1 MTSRRLTSAAA
12 LLAALAIL
20 GPAAPASAATV
31 TAATASAATAS
42 AATATAATVTA
53 ASAAT
58 ASAAPASAAASLARA
73 TAATPPPAAA
83 LGRVYSVEEAG
94 YRASGAGWRF
104 RLARATVTL
113 PSPSLSP
120 YSGGE
125 ALSVQLR
132 ASDQT
137 VVLGISAVP
146 GSTVWSAAV
155 AVEQKD
161 GQGGCA
167 TSGGCF
173 SHLNSNSPAFAA
185 GDSVTF
191 DLYYHRSA
199 GTLYYTA
206 SDSTLGQAFV
216 GWFQDGGEQFSSARV
231 GAEFG
236 PDSWTRG
243 TGYHAP
249 ARARALAAFTAVRF
263 TSGHGTKGT
272 LGGAPWTTRQI
283 LLSSTGTVRGTVIA
297 APSVPAGTGATSF
310 TVTAAAR

>member
-1 MTSRRLTSAAA
+1 MTSGRLTCAAA
-12 LLAALAIL
+12 AVAVLASL
-20 GPAAPASAATV
+20 GP
-31 TAATASAATAS
+31 AATASAST
-42 AATATAATVTA
+42 AATAAG
-53 ASAAT
+53 
-58 ASAAPASAAASLARA
+58 SLARA
-73 TAATPPPAAA
+73 AAATPPPAAA
-83 LGRVYSVEEAG
+83 LGRVSSVEEAG

-146 GSTVWSAAV
+146 GSKVWSAAV

-191 DLYYHRSA
+191 HLYYHRSA

-206 SDSTLGQAFV
+206 SESTLGQAFV

-263 TSGHGTKGT
+263 TSGHGTKGAI
-272 LGGAPWTTRQI
+272 GGAPWTTSQI
-283 LLSSTGTVRGTVIA
+283 LVTSTGTARGTVIA
-297 APSVPAGTGATSF
+297 APSVPGSSGAASF

>member
-1 MTSRRLTSAAA
+1 MTSGSLTCAAA
-12 LLAALAIL
+12 VLAALAVL
-20 GPAAPASAATV
+20 GP
-31 TAATASAATAS
+31 AATASAATAS
-42 AATATAATVTA
+42 AATATAA
-53 ASAAT
+53 SAAT
-58 ASAAPASAAASLARA
+58 ASLARA
-73 TAATPPPAAA
+73 AAATPPPAAA

-113 PSPSLSP
+113 PGPSLSP

-206 SDSTLGQAFV
+206 SDRTLGQAFV

-249 ARARALAAFTAVRF
+249 ARARVLAAFTAVRF
-263 TSGHGTKGT
+263 TSSHGTKGAI
-272 LGGAPWTTRQI
+272 GGAPWTTSQI
-283 LLSSTGTVRGTVIA
+283 LVTSTGTARGTVIA
-297 APSVPAGTGATSF
+297 APSLPASSSTRSF

>member
-1 MTSRRLTSAAA
+1 MTSRRLTCAAA
-12 LLAALAIL
+12 VLAALAIL
-20 GPAAPASAATV
+20 GPAA
-31 TAATASAATAS
+31 TAS
-42 AATATAATVTA
+42 AATVTA

-58 ASAAPASAAASLARA
+58 VTAASSATV
-73 TAATPPPAAA
+73 TAASSPRPPPPRPVPPPAWPAPPRPPRRRPPPSA
-83 LGRVYSVEEAG
+83 GCTPSRRPG

-132 ASDQT
+132 APDQT

-206 SDSTLGQAFV
+206 IDSTLGQAFV

-236 PDSWTRG
+236 SDSWTRG

-283 LLSSTGTVRGTVIA
+283 LLTSTGTARGTVIA

>member
-1 MTSRRLTSAAA
+1 MTSGRLTCAAAA
-12 LLAALAIL
+12 LAVL
-20 GPAAPASAATV
+20 GP
-31 TAATASAATAS
+31 AATASAATAS
-42 AATATAATVTA
+42 AATVTA
-53 ASAAT
+53 AATAVTVSAAT
-58 ASAAPASAAASLARA
+58 ASPARA
-73 TAATPPPAAA
+73 AAATPPPAAA
-83 LGRVYSVEEAG
+83 IGRVHSVEEAG

-146 GSTVWSAAV
+146 GSKVWSAAV

-249 ARARALAAFTAVRF
+249 ARARVLAAFTAVRF
-263 TSGHGTKGT
+263 TSSHGTKGAI
-272 LGGAPWTTRQI
+272 GGAPWTTSQI
-283 LLSSTGTVRGTVIA
+283 LVTSTGTARGTVIA
-297 APSVPAGTGATSF
+297 APSVPASSSTRSF